1 MSYIIVIITNFNNN
15 NNNFVIFK
23 SQNLFF
29 YLMIDKRFDHIENY
43 NYKFF
48 MDLFYNSGLTQ
59 NRKILEN
66 IQKFTKK
73 S

>member
-1 MSYIIVIITNFNNN
+1 
-15 NNNFVIFK
+15 
-23 SQNLFF
+23 
-29 YLMIDKRFDHIENY
+29 MIDKRFDHIENY

-66 IQKFTKK
+66 IQKFTKNPNNSFLPIHMMIK
-73 S
+73 TGIIFLI